1 MLGLMVVSRRDTC
14 KYLPFLVA
22 TIWGLHLVSS
32 GFMASVNHPTIYR
45 TSPEPLTMNYLVQNA
60 SRAMLE
66 KLMKL
71 LSHV

>member
-1 MLGLMVVSRRDTC
+1 MVVSIRDIC
-14 KYLPFLVA
+14 VFLSFLVA

-32 GFMASVNHPTIYR
+32 GFMATVNHPKIYR
-45 TSPEPLTMNYLVQNA
+45 TGPRPSTMNYLVQNP

-71 LSHV
+71 LGHL